1 MIDLKLHSY
10 HMLLLRHGN
19 SSQVEEKGAH
29 VMLVHVFLIMG
40 SVPERWTPW
49 SVGKVSKEMG
59 EQVGTS
65 GE

>member
-1 MIDLKLHSY
+1 
-10 HMLLLRHGN
+10 MLLLRHGN